1 MARNRLNAIKEDR
14 SISTFMKLLNNGE
27 ESAES
32 IKPKIDA
39 EIEAAKAAGLNF
51 NIMCHIWLF
60 DVGIQAADST
70 FTVSKF
76 LNRCLS
82 LRLNKQRLLTNYFM
96 KVMFFGLLKLAY
108 YSPHLIL
115 PVILTLTAFGIRD
128 ICSQKLW

>member
-1 MARNRLNAIKEDR
+1 MVQRLARNRLDAVRENR
-14 SISTFMKLLNNGE
+14 SISAYMKLLNDGE

-39 EIEAAKAAGLNF
+39 EIEAAKEAGLNF

-60 DVGIQAADST
+60 DVGIQVGDSG
-70 FTVSKF
+70 FSVSKF

-96 KVMFFGLLKLAY
+96 KVRYFCF
-108 YSPHLIL
+108 P
-115 PVILTLTAFGIRD
+115 
-128 ICSQKLW
+128 

>member
-96 KVMFFGLLKLAY
+96 KVRYFGFICVSTYLHY
-108 YSPHLIL
+108 LIL
-115 PVILTLTAFGIRD
+115 HINKALRIRD
-128 ICSQKLW
+128 LRGKV